1 MERTK
6 LLFALVL
13 TSATFL
19 VINACSLKKSEKPRQ
34 SESTSISKSDYNEL
48 IALSKNEQ
56 KLSVIDLHAN
66 NEREDRIKHFISV
79 TKGNFEL
86 VKKNIV
92 DAGGEI
98 IYADKKIEY
107 IHFKSP
113 ESKALKLLELV
124 DKNSFEIFIVDK
136 PVDTKHYTQPK
147 DKMISPETELILND
161 LSSLKLM
168 KADELITEFK
178 SQYGIDLDCSSST
191 IAVFDT
197 GIDISRT
204 DVFQDRI
211 IHLRSI
217 RTNDLAFVTEASEEV
232 IEGVT
237 YLTASLQDVEIKIEK
252 SPKLQQGQAFYLGL
266 IIEKSLKGVREG
278 FENYDLNQDG
288 KDTGI
293 FPIVVF
299 KDNEGNFAAYINV
312 NDQLTYGEQGDSSIE
327 DENLLMDFNW
337 VAQNVKDRYA
347 SNADPALSYY
357 KYTTRMDI
365 IESEEEGLTKNRS
378 KGLMNLAINFEPGI
392 ELSADGKELSLVSQ
406 TQQGQNIY
414 RVGIAGYDLNGHG
427 THVTGIAAGN
437 FQTAPEYS
445 SACTKAKI
453 INVAN
458 IGTSQHSSFYDE
470 LLKLSKKHK
479 NIVFNFS
486 FGNSMPVNDIQ
497 GPESKLMDLIAKT
510 YNIPFVKAAGN
521 EGPGI
526 KSHGTTTSKYIIAV
540 ANYMSSNARQFFG
553 HGNFLE
559 NKVWPDSSSSRGPT
573 HDGALKPDIGA
584 PGWVLSSV
592 PLSKPLNTSDNN
604 SFQYWPGTSMASPNV
619 ASMVALLYDALEK
632 SGLSKLAEN
641 AEENS
646 PATTLDKLRKSII
659 NSAIPYD
666 DFTYTSCSSSLGTNF
681 SEWCKPEEK
690 IFKFNW
696 LEGGAGRINAVGA
709 WKILTHIQK
718 QQPIY
723 LYTQTKSVMPG
734 YNQNSIGYFNIGDVD
749 AQVLFTIKI
758 DSGKTTSELTRHERF
773 VLKIPADVDWLSFNR
788 LSVTKEKIVDVFGGD
803 GASVKL
809 FVLKDK
815 LIENGRLKPGL
826 HHTVIRG
833 YNVDDP
839 EYFDVVFPVT
849 IIGYHTTFD
858 GLSENFQF
866 GVSGFTP
873 STMFQRFFIPVTN
886 EHGST
891 LLNLSTS
898 PNMPGDLSMH
908 LYHQG
913 IEIEPKDLGAN
924 TPWVLSTSEFGEGR
938 NNLKFVINNRPKGLY
953 EVVITADY
961 ISSYLFDGI
970 PGGYFQFNAGEMALD
985 VEKVTLKQMNNAQYV
1000 MIENAQNPG
1009 SALRVS
1015 ETGLTISE
1023 LKHESSVVIKNKEV
1037 VTIPITVPPG
1047 VLGLIINTF
1056 YYGFDAKT
1064 DIDIEL
1070 VNIIGSQIGQSANES
1085 SNEMIATRLPEGNYL
1100 LKITGYNI
1108 PAESEEFGYQISYV
1122 LSNPI
1127 TLINEFKSTNA
1138 EETLKA
1144 GFRWNYNKLY
1154 SFKAKYDLSKV
1165 SNLPVIPETKL
1176 VFNFSIKAFYNNEN
1190 KSTTVFDI
1198 DLQ

>member
-6 LLFALVL
+6 LLFALVI

-19 VINACSLKKSEKPRQ
+19 IINACSLKKSENLSK
-34 SESTSISKSDYNEL
+34 SETTTISKSDYNEL
-48 IALSKNEQ
+48 IALSKNEK
-56 KLSVIDLHAN
+56 KLSAIQPQAGD
-66 NEREDRIKHFISV
+66 DRKDKVKHFISV

-86 VKKNIV
+86 VKKNIIE
-92 DAGGEI
+92 AGGEI

-113 ESKALKLLELV
+113 ESKASKLRALV

-136 PVDTKHYTQPK
+136 PVETKHYTQPK
-147 DKMISPETELILND
+147 DNMISPETELILND
-161 LSSLKLM
+161 LSSVKLM

-178 SQYGIDLDCSSST
+178 AQYGIDLDCSSSS

-204 DVFQDRI
+204 DIFQDRI

-237 YLTASLQDVEIKIEK
+237 YLTASFQEIDIKIEK
-252 SPKLQQGQAFYLGL
+252 SAKLQLGQTFYLGL
-266 IIEKSLKGVREG
+266 LTEKSIKGVKEG

-299 KDNEGNFAAYINV
+299 KDSEGNFAAYINV
-312 NDQLTYGEQGDSSIE
+312 NDQLTYGELGDSTIE

-347 SNADPALSYY
+347 LNANPALSYY

-365 IESEEEGLTKNRS
+365 IDEENEGLTKNRS

-392 ELSADGKELSLVSQ
+392 ELSADGKELALVNE
-406 TQQGQNIY
+406 TLQGQKIY

-453 INVAN
+453 INIAN
-458 IGTSQHSSFYDE
+458 IGDAQHSSFYDE
-470 LLKLSKKHK
+470 LLKLSTKYR

-486 FGNSMPVNDIQ
+486 FGNNVPINDIQ

-559 NKVWPDSSSSRGPT
+559 NKIWPDSSSSRGPT

-592 PLSKPLNTSDNN
+592 PLSKPLNASSNN

-619 ASMVALLYDALEK
+619 ASIVALLYDALEK
-632 SGLSKLAEN
+632 SGLSKLTEN
-641 AEENS
+641 SEENYQ
-646 PATTLDKLRKSII
+646 ATTLDKLRKSIL

-666 DFTYTSCSSSLGTNF
+666 SFTYTSCSSSYGTNF

-690 IFKFNW
+690 EFKFNW
-696 LEGGAGRINAVGA
+696 LEGGAGRINAIGA
-709 WKILTHIQK
+709 WKILEHIQTQK
-718 QQPIY
+718 PIY
-723 LYTQTKSVMPG
+723 LYTQTKSVIPG
-734 YNQNSIGYFNIGDVD
+734 YNQNAIGYFSIGDVD
-749 AQVLFTIKI
+749 AQVLFNIKI

-773 VLKIPADVDWLSFNR
+773 VLKIPTDINWLSFNR

-803 GASVKL
+803 GATIKL

-839 EYFDVVFPVT
+839 DYFDVVFPIT
-849 IIGYHTTFD
+849 IIGYHTSFD
-858 GLSENFQF
+858 GLNENFQF
-866 GVSGFTP
+866 GASGFTP

-886 EHGST
+886 DHGST

-898 PNMPGDLSMH
+898 PSMPGDLSMH

-953 EVVITADY
+953 EVVIKADY
-961 ISSYLFDGI
+961 ISSYLFDGV
-970 PGGYFQFNAGEMALD
+970 PGAYFQFNAGEMALN
-985 VEKVTLKQMNNAQYV
+985 VEKVTLKKMNNAHYV

-1009 SALRVS
+1009 SALRIS
-1015 ETGLTISE
+1015 NASLKISE
-1023 LKHESSVVIKNKEV
+1023 LKQESSVVIKDKDV
-1037 VTIPITVPPG
+1037 VTIPITVPQG
-1047 VLGLIINTF
+1047 ILGLIINTY
-1056 YYGFDAKT
+1056 YYGSDSKT

-1070 VNIIGSQIGQSANES
+1070 VNVIGSQIGQSAKAD
-1085 SNEMIATRLPEGNYL
+1085 SNETIATRLQPGDYL

-1108 PAESEEFGYQISYV
+1108 PAESEEFGYNISYV
-1122 LSNPI
+1122 LNNPI
-1127 TLINEFKSTNA
+1127 SLVNEFKSTNA
-1138 EETLKA
+1138 EETLKTD
-1144 GFRWNYNKLY
+1144 FRWNYNKLY
-1154 SFKAKYDLSKV
+1154 SFKAKYDLSTV
-1165 SNLPVIPETKL
+1165 SNLPVIPETEI
-1176 VFNFSIKAFYNNEN
+1176 VFNFSINAFYNNES